1 MSDQSKNRE
10 PPKVDNE
17 ADSDKGQDNSQP
29 QKVAASTPYMPQSG
43 KPAGETEQTAQKT
56 ESETDK
62 NPRDKVA
69 ASTPYMPQAGKP
81 AGNSSL

>member
-1 MSDQSKNRE
+1 MSDQSKNE
-10 PPKVDNE
+10 PHNSKVANE
-17 ADSDKGQDNSQP
+17 ADDKGQDNRQP

-43 KPAGETEQTAQKT
+43 KPAGETEQTAQET
-56 ESETDK
+56 ESKTDK
-62 NPRDKVA
+62 DPRDKVA